1 MHRDLKPE
9 NIMFLSKKEK
19 SLKIIDFG
27 VGTSFKDNKK
37 TNIKVGSVKTF
48 INLDLL
54 YGTLSDQEK
63 VQS

>member
-1 MHRDLKPE
+1 
-9 NIMFLSKKEK
+9 MFLSKKEK